1 MGFVG
6 NRLVGKVVGFG
17 LLALIGFLSFQSCST
32 KVDVAAPWKEIG
44 VLYCLLDP
52 DTPQQVVRLEK
63 AFLGEGNAL
72 IYAQEYDSLYF
83 DTAKT
88 EVKLFVKANNTWQSL
103 GTLKPEYRVNK
114 EGGAFANPLSLVYV
128 YPLTIAEGV
137 YRIEAR
143 LPSGAIISSETQT
156 VAQPR
161 FRRPVPLTTNF
172 SRPWVNGRPNE
183 VSISFTTPLNANLY
197 DATVLI
203 QYREFRSGVTETK
216 LLPWIQYRAR
226 QIEPSGERIELRFDG
241 AAMFRYMRANIAV
254 DPSVQRTLDT
264 VYYDMRAGGEALTE
278 YVRINGPSESL
289 NDVRPIYSNIDGGY
303 GLFSARRGD
312 RVFTT
317 PTPTIGL
324 DSLRLIFPEL
334 NFN

>member
-1 MGFVG
+1 MGVFVK
-6 NRLVGKVVGFG
+6 GKLGKGLAFG
-17 LLALIGFLSFQSCST
+17 LLALVGFLNFESCST

-52 DTPQQVVRLEK
+52 DTAEQVVRLER

-72 IYAQEYDSLYF
+72 VYAKEFDSLYF

-88 EVKLFVKANNTWQSL
+88 QVTLFVKTNSTWKSL
-103 GTLKPEYRVNK
+103 GVLTPELRVTK
-114 EGGAFANPLSLVYV
+114 EEGTFSNPLSLVYV
-128 YPLTIAEGV
+128 YPSKLVEGD
-137 YRIEAR
+137 YRIEVR
-143 LPSGAIISSETQT
+143 MPSGNVISSETQT

-161 FRRPVPLTTNF
+161 FRRPVAVTTNF
-172 SRPWVNGRPNE
+172 SRTWINGRPNE
-183 VSISFTTPLNANLY
+183 VSIGFTTPSNANLY

-203 QYREFRSGVTETK
+203 KYREFQGGNVSTK
-216 LLPWIQYRAR
+216 VLPWIQYRAR
-226 QIEPSGERIELRFDG
+226 EIEPSSQRIELRFDG

-254 DPSVQRTLDT
+254 DPGVQRTLDT
-264 VYYDMRAGGEALTE
+264 VFYDMRAGGSALTE

-289 NDVRPIYSNIDGGY
+289 NDVRPIYTNIDGGY

-312 RVFTT
+312 RVFTL

-324 DSLRLIFPEL
+324 DSLRLLFPEL